1 MRPFSLAFLL
11 SFTCVLAQQPEP
23 RHETIVVTGTAEPLT
38 LEEIDRAVTVLQVK
52 QHALVSNT
60 IVDFLR
66 LDPSLDF
73 QERAPNGIQADLSI
87 RGADYGQTLIL
98 LNGMR
103 LNDAQSAHHNMDIP
117 IPLEG
122 IDRIEVLRGAGSTLY
137 GADAVGGVVNIITQ
151 PPEAWDMRLRTS
163 VGNFGVNQQRATLG
177 GSLGRLSEQLTFSRD
192 FSSGFMPDRDYRS
205 LAFSSASHL
214 VTGWGASDVI
224 LAYSDRPFGADQF
237 YGNYP
242 SWENTKTWFASL
254 QQAFGAN
261 TSAAFS
267 YRRHSDLFVLYR
279 DNPSYYTNHH
289 SDETWQLSLRRRDE
303 LFRGGSL
310 NYGVEGYHD
319 SILSTNL
326 GNHNRYRGAAY
337 ASLDMRALRRFSLSL
352 GVREEIY
359 RSVSGT
365 VSPTISGGMWLTS
378 RWKLRASVSR
388 AFRVPSYTDLYY
400 HDPANLGSPNLRPER
415 AWNYEGG
422 LEWNPAGRLRGDVT
436 LFHRRVKDGL
446 DYIRYTP
453 DDIWRAVNIAN
464 LSFTGV
470 ETGISLAPRRS
481 QRLDVRYTGLRGA
494 EDAVPGIYS
503 KYVFNYPTHSG
514 TVAYQASL
522 PADVLLRTRLG
533 VIDRRARKAYALWD
547 LYLAETRG
555 RIHPFLQLTNLVNA
569 RYEEILGVAMPGR
582 GVVGGIEIVVLK

>member
-1 MRPFSLAFLL
+1 MRPFSLSLVLSLACAF
-11 SFTCVLAQQPEP
+11 AQQPEP
-23 RHETIVVTGTAEPLT
+23 RHETIVVTGTAEPLA
-38 LEEIDRAVTVLQVK
+38 LEEIDRAVMVLPVRDQ
-52 QHALVSNT
+52 ALVANT
-60 IVDFLR
+60 LVDFLR

-117 IPLEG
+117 VPLEG
-122 IDRIEVLRGAGSTLY
+122 IARVEILRGAGSTLY
-137 GADAVGGVVNIITQ
+137 GSDAVGGVINIITQ
-151 PPEAWDMRLRTS
+151 PPEGWDVRLRTA
-163 VGNFGVNQQRATLG
+163 VGNFGVNQQRGSMG

-192 FSSGFMPDRDYRS
+192 FSTGFMPDRDYRN

-237 YGNYP
+237 YGNYN

-254 QQAFGAN
+254 QQSFGEN

-279 DNPSYYTNHH
+279 YNPSYFTNHH
-289 SDETWQLSLRRRDE
+289 SDETWQLSLRRSDNV
-303 LFRGGSL
+303 FRGAKL

-319 SILSTNL
+319 SVLSTNL
-326 GNHNRYRGAAY
+326 GDHNRYRGAGY

-359 RSVSGT
+359 RSVVGT
-365 VSPTISGGMWLTS
+365 VSPTVAGGVWLSS
-378 RWKLRASVSR
+378 RVKLRASASR

-400 HDPANLGSPNLRPER
+400 HDPSNLGSPNLRPER

-422 LEWNPAGRLRGDVT
+422 LQWNPAGHIRGDVT
-436 LFHRRVKDGL
+436 VFHRRVKDGI
-446 DYIRYTP
+446 DYIRFTP
-453 DDIWRAVNIAN
+453 QDIWRATNIGN

-470 ETGISLAPRRS
+470 ETGLSLVPRNG
-481 QRLDVRYTGLRGA
+481 QRLDIRYTGLHGTQ
-494 EDAVPGIYS
+494 DAVPGIYS
-503 KYVFNYPTHSG
+503 KYVFNYPRHSG
-514 TVAYQASL
+514 TVSWQASL
-522 PADVLLRTRLG
+522 PGSVLVRTRLG
-533 VIDRRARKAYALWD
+533 VLDRRARDPYALWD
-547 LYLAETRG
+547 IYLAETHG
-555 RIHPFLQLTNLVNA
+555 RVHPFLQLTNLANVG
-569 RYEEILGVAMPGR
+569 YQEVFGVPMPGR
-582 GVVGGIEIVVLK
+582 GVVGGIELVILK